1 MVKEKRNTSPFV
13 VVCLFVCLQIVGVL
27 PISGQTDTT
36 SIRERAV
43 VFGNRQARLSKSTSF
58 TAVSV
63 SQDFIDNHFTGN
75 LVQTLEHVPGVQS
88 MDIGSGFSKPMIR
101 GLGFNRIAVAEGGV
115 KQEGQQWGAD
125 HGLEIDAF
133 NVSGVN
139 VLKGP
144 ASLIYGSDAMGGVI
158 DIRQPNYPIDNKV
171 FGEFSLLG
179 KSMNGSLGGSL
190 LLGFHKDAWLV
201 QGRYTEQHFGDYRVP
216 TDTVIY
222 LTQKL
227 PITHK
232 RLKNTAGYER
242 DASLFAAYKKG
253 NYQGN
258 LMVSNAFQKSGFFAG
273 AHGVPNIASLIDD
286 GKRYNIELP
295 YSKVNHLKVQT
306 HQEVRWNQFT
316 LSGDFGWQYNH
327 REEWSAFHT
336 HYGTQT
342 APEKHPDQELMFKL
356 HTLSANVALKWQTTE
371 VFSQTIGAS
380 GQHQDNSIGGYG
392 FLLPEY
398 NRSTAGAFWLGEWK
412 PTEKIMVTGGVR
424 YDWGQISAQPYDNIY
439 LADYLTLQG
448 YPDYIVEENRW
459 SSRRV
464 KRSFGD
470 VSGAIGI
477 VWQPSPNH
485 LLKMNMG
492 RSFRLPGANEL
503 AANGVHHGTFRHER
517 GDNHLSSE
525 HGWQFDA
532 DYTLTMGPVQFS
544 VSPFVSLFDNY
555 IFLQPT
561 GEWSLLP
568 DAGQIYQYKEASA
581 TFIGGEL
588 SAKVNLWKG
597 LRYEFSG
604 EYVHT
609 RNNDAKTA
617 LAFSPPTTMRNTLTW
632 EEREYSI
639 SAEVQTI
646 ARQNHIAQNEDKTP
660 GATLFH
666 LSGNA
671 CLHFLGT
678 VAHVSLKV
686 HNLFDK
692 RYYNHLSF
700 YRKVEIPEPGRNF
713 SITIKIPFSMKIK

>member
-1 MVKEKRNTSPFV
+1 MIKTIIISSHIAAI
-13 VVCLFVCLQIVGVL
+13 CLLLAYALPAVGQI
-27 PISGQTDTT
+27 DTT
-36 SIRERAV
+36 EVRQRAV
-43 VFGNRQARLSKSTSF
+43 VFGSRQARLSKSTSL

-63 SQDFIDNHFTGN
+63 SQDFLDTHFTGN
-75 LVQTLEHVPGVQS
+75 IVQALEHVPGVQS

-101 GLGFNRIAVAEGGV
+101 GLGFNRIAVAESGV

-133 NVSGVN
+133 NVSTVN

-158 DIRQPNYPIDNKV
+158 DIKQPKYPTENKV
-171 FGEFSLLG
+171 FGELSLLG
-179 KSMNGSLGGSL
+179 KTVNGSLGGSL
-190 LLGFHKDAWLV
+190 LLGFRKDAWLV

-216 TDTVIY
+216 TDTVLY

-227 PITHK
+227 PITHR
-232 RLKNTAGYER
+232 RLKNTAGFER
-242 DASLFAAYKKG
+242 DASIFAGYKKG
-253 NYQGN
+253 NYEGN

-306 HQEVRWNQFT
+306 HQEVKWSKFA
-316 LSGDFGWQYNH
+316 LFADLGWQHNH

-336 HYGTQT
+336 HYGTQA
-342 APEKHPDQELMFKL
+342 APYRDPDKELMFNL
-356 HTLSANVALKWQTTE
+356 HTLSANAALKWQTTE
-371 VFSQTIGAS
+371 TFSQTVGTG
-380 GQHQDNSIGGYG
+380 GQYQDNTIGGYG

-398 NRSTAGAFWLGEWK
+398 NRKTAGLFWLGEWK
-412 PTEKIMVTGGVR
+412 PSEKITLTGGLR
-424 YDWGQISAQPYDNIY
+424 YDWGHISAKPYDNVY
-439 LADYLTLQG
+439 LADYLREQG
-448 YPDYIVEENRW
+448 YTDDVVEENRW

-464 KRSFGD
+464 SRSFSD
-470 VSGAIGI
+470 VSGAMGL
-477 VWQPSPNH
+477 VWQPSPIH
-485 LLKMNMG
+485 LLKINVG

-503 AANGVHHGTFRHER
+503 AANGVHHGTFRHEQ
-517 GDNHLSSE
+517 GDNNLSSE

-532 DYTLTMGPVQFS
+532 EYSLSLGPILIS
-544 VSPFVSLFDNY
+544 ASPFVSLFDNY

-568 DAGQIYQYKEASA
+568 DAGQIYRYKEASA

-588 SAKVNLWKG
+588 SAKVNLWKN

-617 LAFSPPTTMRNTLTW
+617 LAFSPPTTLRNTLSW
-632 EEREYSI
+632 EEREFAI
-639 SAEVQTI
+639 SAELQTI

-660 GATLFH
+660 GATLLH
-666 LSGNA
+666 LSANA
-671 CLHFLGT
+671 CLHILGT
-678 VAHVSLKV
+678 SAHISLKV
-686 HNLFDK
+686 HNVFDK
-692 RYYNHLSF
+692 KYYNHLSF

-713 SITIKIPFSMKIK
+713 SLTVKIPFSITTK